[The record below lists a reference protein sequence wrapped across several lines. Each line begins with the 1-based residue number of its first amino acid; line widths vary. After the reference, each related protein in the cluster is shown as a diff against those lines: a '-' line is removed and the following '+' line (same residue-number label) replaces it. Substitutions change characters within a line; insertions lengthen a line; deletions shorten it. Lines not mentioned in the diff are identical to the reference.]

1 MTARMSLASVAL
13 IAVGA
18 AAIGVSFPAA
28 SARAIAQVRPDSRE
42 ALDAII
48 KEEVGD
54 ASRSNIQRRL
64 AVRTPQGPVP
74 RTSWD
79 GKPDFNGVYYPYV
92 DVVKPPV
99 PLESLYRPEVQA
111 LRKKLHREITP
122 NQHCYP
128 EPPLSSFTPPHPI
141 QIFHGPGTVVII
153 NEQFGNARVIPIVDG
168 PPKHN
173 PSVRPSFQGD
183 AVGHWEGDTL
193 VVDVTNFNG
202 RNWLFDP
209 LHLTSDALHIVER
222 WTRPDALTVENE
234 GVVED
239 PKMLTAPWK
248 SALMRRGQLKHDFSS
263 FDPCFDDSAELALTL
278 AAIKAPP
285 AQVQLSKDALLY
297 GAHVVLEREAAKG
310 TK

>member
-1 MTARMSLASVAL
+1 MSWA
-13 IAVGA
+13 GA
-18 AAIGVSFPAA
+18 MLIGVGVTALGTLVPTA
-28 SARAIAQVRPDSRE
+28 STLTRAQVRPDSRE

-48 KEEVGD
+48 NEEVGE
-54 ASRSNIQRRL
+54 ARRSEIQKRL
-64 AVRTPQGPVP
+64 AVRKPEGPVP

-79 GKPDFNGVYYPYV
+79 GKPDFNGVFYPYV
-92 DVVKPPV
+92 DVEPPPV
-99 PLESLYRPEVQA
+99 PLATLYRPEVLA

-141 QIFHGPGTVVII
+141 QIFHGPGVLVVI

-168 PPKHN
+168 PPKHD
-173 PSVRPSFQGD
+173 PSLRPSFQGD
-183 AVGHWEGDTL
+183 AVGYWEGDTL

-209 LHLTSDALHIVER
+209 LAVTSDALHIVER
-222 WTRPDALTVENE
+222 WTRPDALTVENF

-239 PKMLTAPWK
+239 PKILTGPWT
-248 SALMRRGQLKHDFSS
+248 SARMRRGKLNHDFSS
-263 FDPCFDDSAELALTL
+263 FDPCFDDSHELALTL
-278 AAIKAPP
+278 AAIKADP
-285 AQVQLSKDALLY
+285 AQVKLSMDALAY
-297 GAHVVLEREAAKG
+297 GAHTMLEREA